1 MPYSVFLDLDGT
13 LLSAKHPEFSDYTL
27 KILTDAQAEGHKIFL
42 NTARTIANVPFD
54 AFRGFKF
61 DGYLCGCAYINV
73 GGKVLMADGL
83 SADQSQPIAAHFY
96 NRNIPVYLEGEFAIY
111 TLWDKNPP
119 ARFIPLDDI
128 YEIFKVCE
136 LEPITKISICSDLP
150 EEDVLFL
157 QQFGNPL
164 VHVQHHYTEVVPPNH
179 DKAYVMKAVVDY
191 LDLDPEKVIAMGDSE
206 NDLAMLDAAAIPVV
220 MGNALDEIKAHGKHV
235 TLAASEDGVA
245 AFLEK
250 FLEI

>member
-13 LLSAKHPEFSDYTL
+13 LLCGTKPQFSDYTL
-27 KILTDAQAEGHKIFL
+27 RVLTDAQTKGHKIFL
-42 NTARTIANVPFD
+42 NTARPISNITVD

-96 NRNIPVYLEGEFAIY
+96 NRDIPVLLEGEYAVY
-111 TLWDKNPP
+111 TLWDKNPNP
-119 ARFIPLDDI
+119 RFIPIDDMG
-128 YEIFKVCE
+128 EIFKVCE
-136 LEPITKISICSDLP
+136 LEPITKISILADIP
-150 EEDVLFL
+150 QEDVAFL
-157 QQFGNPL
+157 RQFGNPL
-164 VHVQHHYTEVVPPNH
+164 VHKQHHYTEVVPLGH

-191 LDLDPEKVIAMGDSE
+191 LDLDPQKVIAIGDSE
-206 NDLAMLDAAAIPVV
+206 NDFAMLDAAEIPVV
-220 MGNALDEIKAHGKHV
+220 MGNATELVKTHGKHIALSV
-235 TLAASEDGVA
+235 DQDGVA
-245 AFLEK
+245 VFLEQ